1 MKYEILSMNKDLT
14 PRNISLVCRHAVYTG
29 SGDFSNVK
37 LGKLHAGGRG
47 RSKGQAQKKRVG
59 KSDKENGYS
68 MLPGSSSGSPSK
80 LGGDVS
86 SWKEHTSRR
95 ADDISSPRTIR
106 RTSNDY
112 DIHEDDLLRFIH
124 AKNITLSPVMRIDRE
139 KHNSAMSGK
148 DSKTIQ
154 WVTIMTSF

>member
-1 MKYEILSMNKDLT
+1 
-14 PRNISLVCRHAVYTG
+14 VYTG
-29 SGDFSNVK
+29 SGDSSNVK

-47 RSKGQAQKKRVG
+47 RSKGQAQKNFFG
-59 KSDKENGYS
+59 KSDKGNGYRK
-68 MLPGSSSGSPSK
+68 LPGSNVHGSSSGSPSK

-95 ADDISSPRTIR
+95 PDGNSSPRTIR
-106 RTSNDY
+106 SPSNDY
-112 DIHEDDLLRFIH
+112 DIQEDDLLRFIH
-124 AKNITLSPVMRIDRE
+124 AKNITLSPVMRVDRE

-154 WVTIMTSF
+154 GQQIMMSF